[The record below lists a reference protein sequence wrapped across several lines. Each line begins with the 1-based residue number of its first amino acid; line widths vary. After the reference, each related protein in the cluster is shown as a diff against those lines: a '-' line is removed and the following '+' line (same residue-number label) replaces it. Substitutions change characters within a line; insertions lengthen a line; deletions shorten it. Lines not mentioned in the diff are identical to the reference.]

1 MSLTIGF
8 LILFFTIVIPGFLF
22 LRFYY
27 FGEFSKQFNPK
38 ENITKQLLF
47 GLIPGSIIQLSCYL
61 IAKKMGWIN
70 MTVVKLLTSFESI
83 NNQNVSADKV
93 TQHALSNTTIF
104 IAFTLCVY
112 VVSVVLGISTSRIIR
127 YFKWDKYY
135 KILRFKNQWYY
146 VFSGEIFEFR
156 KFKAVANKL
165 QKIDTSKNNVEL
177 TRADVLINNGGKSEL
192 YSGYVVDY
200 DLNPLDNSRLD
211 NLYLLDAY
219 RYKISEIK
227 NEGSNL
233 AHPTV
238 VEKKHIPGEVF
249 ILNMA
254 NMININVLYLLSPK
268 TTNYTRRNIFFRFI
282 NSFVFFGF
290 LPWTYAIFAK
300 VESIEFQLYLHFHQY
315 AWWLDKVL
323 FSLAYFILLGMLT
336 SSKNKVTNNYEYTKK
351 EFVNNLLSLAM
362 LLVIAFSVYF
372 IF

>member
-61 IAKKMGWIN
+61 IAKKMGWIK
-70 MTVVKLLTSFESI
+70 MTAVKLLTFFESI
-83 NNQNVSADKV
+83 NNQNVSADQV
-93 TQHALSNTTIF
+93 TQKALSNTTAF
-104 IAFTLCVY
+104 ITFTLCVY

-127 YFKWDKYY
+127 YFKWDKHF

-156 KFKAVANKL
+156 KFKAVTNKL
-165 QKIDTSKNNVEL
+165 QKINTSKNNVEL

-227 NEGSNL
+227 NEDSNL
-233 AHPTV
+233 AHPTIA
-238 VEKKHIPGEVF
+238 EKKHIPGEVF

-268 TTNYTRRNIFFRFI
+268 TTNNKTKNIFFQLI
-282 NSFVFFGF
+282 NNLVFFIL
-290 LPWTYAIFAK
+290 LPCIYLIIQQ
-300 VESIEFQLYLHFHQY
+300 VNSIKFSWYISFHLN

-323 FSLAYFILLGMLT
+323 FSLAYFLLLGMMI
-336 SSKNKVTNNYEYTKK
+336 SSKNKVTNNYEYPKK
-351 EFVNNLLSLAM
+351 ELINSLLSLVVILA
-362 LLVIAFSVYF
+362 IAFSVYF